1 VEVTHTL
8 VTVGGGQF
16 NVHLARVPLRT
27 IRVKVGLAMGRVGR
41 SEPLADIAR
50 RYGAM
55 AALNGCF
62 FDAYTSN
69 SIKNPHH
76 TLITD
81 GQVVHKGNVGS
92 IMGFTNNGEARLG
105 RLPLKIIG
113 SLDGRYRWP
122 DNWFAYWIN
131 RYPESGNTV
140 TIFDRHWG
148 NTTPVGDGIQV
159 TVRRGVVSVIRTGSQ
174 SIPLDGF
181 VVYLRGREK
190 SLTERFRV
198 GRRCE
203 YRIVREDGTD
213 LSWWGKVR
221 EGMGC
226 GPTLVVDGRVTV
238 DPVAEGFRH
247 PKILSLSC
255 ARSAVGLTNNNS
267 LLLVTCSGATI
278 RQLAVVMKALGA
290 REAMNLDGGASSGL
304 WVEGKYLT
312 TPEREISNALLVMRR

>member
-1 VEVTHTL
+1 
-8 VTVGGGQF
+8 
-16 NVHLARVPLRT
+16 
-27 IRVKVGLAMGRVGR
+27 
-41 SEPLADIAR
+41 
-50 RYGAM
+50 M